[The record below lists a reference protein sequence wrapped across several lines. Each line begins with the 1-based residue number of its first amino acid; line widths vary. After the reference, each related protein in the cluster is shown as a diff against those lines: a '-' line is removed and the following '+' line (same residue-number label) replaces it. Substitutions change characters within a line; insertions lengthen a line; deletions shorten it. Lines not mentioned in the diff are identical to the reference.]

1 MRCPPRRHLLGLPTH
16 ATQQYLDLQV
26 QRDKYLPAVHP
37 HHLTRILQ
45 PVVTPLSPFS
55 ENWMGRGLNGCIAGV
70 FFSGS

>member
-26 QRDKYLPAVHP
+26 QRDKYLPAAAHP
-37 HHLTRILQ
+37 HHLTRIL
-45 PVVTPLSPFS
+45 PLSPFP
-55 ENWMGRGLNGCIAGV
+55 ENRMGRGLNGCVAGV